1 MPSGEENQIF
11 GVDHFSQALHGTHS
25 LILVLK
31 HFVFPALLFQLIYLL
46 SLQMKGSENRQAH
59 QLREAQRARTHVH
72 YVCAFE
78 RVLEPGGFSEFSYCL
93 EQKCLYVLLRLTA
106 ARSVTVNRNIAVL
119 FLVSEEVV
127 ELV

>member
-78 RVLEPGGFSEFSYCL
+78 HVFWSQVVSLS
-93 EQKCLYVLLRLTA
+93 
-106 ARSVTVNRNIAVL
+106 SVVVWNRNVCMYC
-119 FLVSEEVV
+119 
-127 ELV
+127 